1 MNIYIRLIILI
12 LLVYSIIYDY
22 KCYKNKGYVGPFSP
36 IMLFISLAF
45 STVPSSILIIM
56 AIPIIIYQIIINSS
70 NHRIYS
76 FVENHIVFSLYVIPI
91 IICAL
96 SFWASYYIYFIYL
109 FNDARYTIYA
119 LVPLAN
125 LLFFVIT
132 ASILSCV
139 IYSMSYIKIVVD
151 KIKYGVTWEEAYNAF
166 EQPNPILYF
175 IPVYLTIAAV

>member
-22 KCYKNKGYVGPFSP
+22 KCYKSKGYVGPFSP

-45 STVPSSILIIM
+45 STVPLSILIIM
-56 AIPIIIYQIIINSS
+56 AIPIMIYQIIINTT
-70 NHRIYS
+70 NYRVYNFI
-76 FVENHIVFSLYVIPI
+76 ENHMVFSLFVIPVI
-91 IICAL
+91 MCVL
-96 SFWASYYIYFIYL
+96 SFWLSYYIYFIYL
-109 FNDARYTIYA
+109 FNNARYAIYA
-119 LVPLAN
+119 IVPLAN
-125 LLFFVIT
+125 LLFFVIL

-139 IYSMSYIKIVVD
+139 VYSMSYIKIVVD

-166 EQPNPILYF
+166 EQPNPILYL